1 MLVYLTKAYQF
12 NAGHR
17 LFDPRKDDA
26 WNLQVFGKCSFAGG
40 HGHNY
45 RLEVSVRGEPHPE
58 SGLVVP
64 GSVIDEAVQVAVMDR
79 IDHRNLNRC
88 PVERV
93 WADSHDG
100 GPHPRALARHRAEDP
115 AAGAAPPPHRV
126 GDVEELVRLLRP
138 GSRLRSSVSGWL
150 RACRRPEPPEAVVE
164 ILQKDSIV
172 ESDILESST
181 HSRER
186 LAEAH
191 VVGRVLGGR
200 LALRPVPGDVG

>member
-79 IDHRNLNRC
+79 IDHRNLND
-88 PVERV
+88 VLSNEY
-93 WADSHDG
+93 
-100 GPHPRALARHRAEDP
+100 GPTPTTEVL
-115 AAGAAPPPHRV
+115 
-126 GDVEELVRLLRP
+126 
-138 GSRLRSSVSGWL
+138 
-150 RACRRPEPPEAVVE
+150 
-164 ILQKDSIV
+164 
-172 ESDILESST
+172 ILELWRAIAPKIPRPAQL
-181 HSRER
+181 HR
-186 LAEAH
+186 LTVSETSKNSFDYFGPAR
-191 VVGRVLGGR
+191 G
-200 LALRPVPGDVG
+200 

>member
-40 HGHNY
+40 HGPNY

-79 IDHRNLNRC
+79 IDHRNLND
-88 PVERV
+88 VLSNE
-93 WADSHDG
+93 S
-100 GPHPRALARHRAEDP
+100 GPT
-115 AAGAAPPPHRV
+115 PPT
-126 GDVEELVRLLRP
+126 ERLLPDPCAAIPR
-138 GSRLRSSVSGWL
+138 
-150 RACRRPEPPEAVVE
+150 
-164 ILQKDSIV
+164 
-172 ESDILESST
+172 
-181 HSRER
+181 
-186 LAEAH
+186 
-191 VVGRVLGGR
+191 
-200 LALRPVPGDVG
+200 